1 MKNSAQN
8 GTFLDHLEEL
18 RKRIILV
25 LIWFSLACILSYV
38 FNKHILKYIVNPLQ
52 NLQKNPVFIS
62 PVEPFLSVIK
72 IVLFSGLLLSYP
84 FILYQTY
91 VFVKPA
97 LTRQQGKMLGL
108 CLFIGV
114 ILFYSG
120 ICLSHLAI
128 VPAGLKILFGFGAGI
143 MEPMITINQYLSFII
158 WMNLILGLIFQIP
171 VVMFFMGISRIIE
184 IDWLKK
190 MRRIAYVVIFVIA
203 ALITPTIDGFTML
216 IVSGIMILLYEITL
230 ILMRFT
236 LKRNALKK

>member
-1 MKNSAQN
+1 MKSSVQN

-25 LIWFSLACILSYV
+25 LVWFSCACILSYV
-38 FNKHILKYIVNPLQ
+38 FNKQILKCIINPLQ

-62 PVEPFLSVIK
+62 PVEPFFSVIK
-72 IVLFSGLLLSYP
+72 IMLFSGLLLSYP
-84 FILYQTY
+84 FMIHQIY

-97 LTRQQGKMLGL
+97 LTRQQGKTLGL

-120 ICLSHLAI
+120 ICLGHLII
-128 VPAGLKILFGFGAGI
+128 VPAGLKILFSFGNDF

-158 WMNLILGLIFQIP
+158 WINLILGLIFQIP
-171 VVMFFMGISRIIE
+171 VVIFFMGISGIIE

-216 IVSGIMILLYEITL
+216 IVSVVMIFLYEITL

-236 LKRNALKK
+236 LKHNTLEK